1 MESKTK
7 KIFLV
12 LKIIAIELET
22 ANSHKPEQDTCNRQ
36 SMCVYKHLYD
46 FKLE

>member
-12 LKIIAIELET
+12 FKIIAFQLRT
-22 ANSHKPEQDTCNRQ
+22 ANSHKSEQDTCNRQ
-36 SMCVYKHLYD
+36 SMCVSKHLYD

>member
-7 KIFLV
+7 KKFLV
-12 LKIIAIELET
+12 LKIIAFELQN

-36 SMCVYKHLYD
+36 PMCVSKHLYD

>member
-12 LKIIAIELET
+12 FKIIAFQLRT
-22 ANSHKPEQDTCNRQ
+22 ANSHKQEQDTCNRQ
-36 SMCVYKHLYD
+36 SMCVSKHLYD

>member
-12 LKIIAIELET
+12 VKIIAIELET

-36 SMCVYKHLYD
+36 TMCVSKILYD

>member
-7 KIFLV
+7 KISFV
-12 LKIIAIELET
+12 FEIYGFELGT

-36 SMCVYKHLYD
+36 SMCVYKQPYD
-46 FKLE
+46 FKLQ

>member
-1 MESKTK
+1 MESKTQ

-12 LKIIAIELET
+12 LKIIAIECET
-22 ANSHKPEQDTCNRQ
+22 ANSHKPEQETCNRQ